1 MAEYRPYRVAN
12 RSAKARLA
20 QMKLISVASFA
31 TAALF
36 INWWV
41 TEHTARL
48 FRYAPALG
56 PSLIGGLYAPWEWI
70 VWWTRWHEVERL
82 QPLWELCARE
92 AALPLLVAAALA
104 AGAINFARWWLRDST
119 PDLHGSARW
128 ANAQEVRA
136 SGFLA
141 PPQYLPRTVRR
152 WLVGA
157 GLLKPLKPRD
167 GIYVGA
173 WGVPGETALSARL
186 RAGPRA
192 GVRANQIGQGPER
205 NRADAADVAPLHA
218 GPRPEGRAVAVD
230 RGGAQAHGPA
240 LSEIRA
246 GAVRTGPGAL

>member
-41 TEHTARL
+41 TQHAARL

-56 PSLIGGLYAPWEWI
+56 SALPGRLYPPWEWI
-70 VWWTRWHEVERL
+70 VWWTRWHEAERL
-82 QPLWELCARE
+82 QPVWELCARE
-92 AALPLLVAAALA
+92 AALPLLVAAGLA

-136 SGFLA
+136 SGLLA

-157 GLLKPLKPRD
+157 GLLKPLGPRD
-167 GIYVGA
+167 GIRCS
-173 WGVPGETALSARL
+173 WWSTSFR
-186 RAGPRA
+186 
-192 GVRANQIGQGPER
+192 
-205 NRADAADVAPLHA
+205 
-218 GPRPEGRAVAVD
+218 
-230 RGGAQAHGPA
+230 
-240 LSEIRA
+240 S
-246 GAVRTGPGAL
+246 